1 MSTAQTTAIARRF
14 YEEALNGKNL
24 DIIDEI
30 FATNYQAHPP
40 GLPEPLTREAFKQF
54 NRMFLTG
61 FPDLHITVE
70 DEIAEGDKIVLRLTV
85 RGTQQGEFMGIP
97 PTGKHVVW
105 TGMSIT
111 RVANG
116 KIVEQWGEQD
126 LLGLLQQLGVIPT
139 PGQVGG

>member
-14 YEEALNGKNL
+14 YEEALNGKHL
-24 DIIDEI
+24 DLIDEL
-30 FATNYQAHPP
+30 FAPHYHAHPP
-40 GLPEPLTREAFKQF
+40 GLPEPLTRAAFKQF

-70 DEIAEGDKIVLRLTV
+70 DELAEGDKAVLRLTV
-85 RGTQQGEFMGIP
+85 RGTQQGAFMGIP
-97 PTGKHVVW
+97 PTGKPVVW

-116 KIVEQWGEQD
+116 KIVEQGGEQD
-126 LLGLLQQLGVIPT
+126 VLGVLQQLAAAPG
-139 PGQVGG
+139 PGQAGS